1 MKYQMTKAKRFLL
14 GFIALFSLIVFNS
27 LIRILNKKELNLQ
40 LIIISII
47 IFFVTSFAILL
58 WEKLVKPRLIQI
70 FKIICSIFIMI
81 ICITDFSF
89 FEQSILFIISI
100 FIPFAISLI
109 PLSPKRVQNLQE
121 TSQEQ
126 LNKKSWVSYLFNYL
140 ILFLFYCFIT
150 LYYYT
155 KQIDKNEFCT
165 LIILYAVGLSI
176 IFWGAYLI
184 YRFILKNNKV
194 SCIIR
199 IVIIAISFLMLIFYL
214 FSIKQ
219 YPFRILLLVDIVGL
233 ISVTLQNIILDR
245 MGMVK

>member
-1 MKYQMTKAKRFLL
+1 MKYQMTKAKRFLF
-14 GFIALFSLIVFNS
+14 GFIILLSLIILNS
-27 LIRILNKKELNLQ
+27 LMCIFNQQELKISF
-40 LIIISII
+40 IIPSII
-47 IFFVTSFAILL
+47 IFFITSFVIQL
-58 WEKLVKPRLIQI
+58 WEKLIGRRFIQI
-70 FKIICSIFIMI
+70 FKIMCSVFFLYIL
-81 ICITDFSF
+81 ITEFSF
-89 FEQSILFIISI
+89 FKQDILFIISF

-194 SCIIR
+194 SCIIK
-199 IVIIAISFLMLIFYL
+199 IVIIAFSFLMLIFYL

>member
-1 MKYQMTKAKRFLL
+1 MKYQMTKAKRFLF
-14 GFIALFSLIVFNS
+14 GFIILLSLIVLNS

-109 PLSPKRVQNLQE
+109 PLSPNSIKK
-121 TSQEQ
+121 SQEVSEVQ
-126 LNKKSWVSYLFNYL
+126 LNKKLWLPYLLN
-140 ILFLFYCFIT
+140 
-150 LYYYT
+150 
-155 KQIDKNEFCT
+155 CT
-165 LIILYAVGLSI
+165 SDT
-176 IFWGAYLI
+176 
-184 YRFILKNNKV
+184 
-194 SCIIR
+194 S
-199 IVIIAISFLMLIFYL
+199 
-214 FSIKQ
+214 
-219 YPFRILLLVDIVGL
+219 
-233 ISVTLQNIILDR
+233 
-245 MGMVK
+245 